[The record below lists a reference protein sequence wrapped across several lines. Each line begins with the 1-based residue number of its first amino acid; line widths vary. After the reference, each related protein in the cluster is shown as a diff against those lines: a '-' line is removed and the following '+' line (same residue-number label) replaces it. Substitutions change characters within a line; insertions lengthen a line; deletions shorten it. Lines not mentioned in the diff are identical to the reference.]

1 MFGVTTG
8 RAKHMDDFDCNLHDR
23 FESFDLDDSSVEF
36 EGGGNALL
44 AMVDKN

>member
-1 MFGVTTG
+1 VFGVKSG
-8 RAKHMDDFDCNLHDR
+8 KAKHMDDFDCNLHDR

-44 AMVDKN
+44 AMVDKT